1 MISETL
7 YYLISSLG
15 IFVFIFLIIQYVRWL
30 SAEGLLGGIKLA
42 IYAFIFILLLSNA

>member
-15 IFVFIFLIIQYVRWL
+15 IFVFIFIIIQYVRWL

-42 IYAFIFILLLSNA
+42 IYAFTFILLLSNV

>member
-1 MISETL
+1 MISETF

-15 IFVFIFLIIQYVRWL
+15 IFVFIYLIIQYVRWL

-42 IYAFIFILLLSNA
+42 IYALLFILIVSNS

>member
-7 YYLISSLG
+7 YSVISSIG
-15 IFVFIFLIIQYVRWL
+15 IFVFMYLMIQYVRWL

-42 IYAFIFILLLSNA
+42 IYAFIFILILSNA